1 MSEKFP
7 RKCDATGVG
16 MHAGF
21 VVCDGLLHFSEQK
34 HLIEWL
40 RNRED
45 VDHGLSDEFLLE
57 EAYALDEY
65 YYTEWDIE
73 DCEYW
78 YEHGSYGHLILVSQ
92 QQSRLKDVYVLY
104 DEDRD
109 KLYQWEDGV
118 IITYPEFDKAYYWE
132 KALNEDADFECN
144 YEAMESM
151 YLPDHQIERLY
162 NQLKN
167 ENTPTRF

>member
-16 MHAGF
+16 MHEGYVAA
-21 VVCDGLLHFSEQK
+21 DGLHHFSEK
-34 HLIEWL
+34 KYLIEYL
-40 RNRED
+40 RTLD
-45 VDHGLSDEFLLE
+45 IVSPGASDELLLT
-57 EAYALDEY
+57 EAYILDEY

-118 IITYPEFDKAYYWE
+118 IITYTEFDRAYYWE
-132 KALNEDADFECN
+132 KVLNEDEDFECN